1 MKVFD
6 SISSVRVFLSGKR
19 LDGSQIGLVPTMGA
33 LHKGHFKL
41 IKNAVENNDVV
52 VVSIFVNP
60 TQFNKKED
68 LENYPRHLDQDIKAL
83 ENMGCHAVFVPS
95 ESEMYPVDQA
105 LTFDVGYFEKI
116 MEGKFRQ
123 GHFAGV
129 AVVVTKLFN
138 IIAPNRAYFG
148 QKDLQQLTLIKN
160 LVQELNF
167 NLEIIEIA
175 TVREASGLAMSSRNK
190 RLNDEQ
196 IKVAANIYKGLK
208 TLESQITTGINIES
222 AKLQVEK
229 FYNALDGFELEY
241 LEVVNKVNLLPL
253 KEFNPDID
261 LAICVAGYISG
272 VRLLDNLCITAKA

>member
-41 IKNAVENNDVV
+41 VKNAIENNDVV

-83 ENMGCHAVFVPS
+83 ENIGCHAVFVPT
-95 ESEMYPVDQA
+95 ESEMYPVDRA

-129 AVVVTKLFN
+129 AVVVSKLFN

-196 IKVAANIYKGLK
+196 IKVASNIYKGLK
-208 TLESQITTGINIES
+208 TLESQITAGVSIKS
-222 AKLQVEK
+222 ARLQVEK

-253 KEFNPDID
+253 EEFNPDID
-261 LAICVAGYISG
+261 LAICVAGYISD
-272 VRLLDNLCITAKA
+272 VRLLDNLCITAKS